1 MFPKIEKGKRES
13 QMETL
18 EQLTSGNLLQK
29 VTPVQNSVGHIP
41 TDYSA
46 GLPLL

>member
-1 MFPKIEKGKRES
+1 
-13 QMETL
+13 METL

-46 GLPLL
+46 GLSLL